1 VLEQNYDAT
10 QRIPAY
16 RSERAALSTYGQL
29 EDRMALPADW
39 LCARMACA
47 QTFER
52 ESMFIADAVAAGLG
66 RLVSM
71 VSCWRRMAVH
81 VCVSTC

>member
-1 VLEQNYDAT
+1 
-10 QRIPAY
+10 
-16 RSERAALSTYGQL
+16 
-29 EDRMALPADW
+29 MALPADW